1 MKIMATQIDWYERR
15 DELAPGQVYTDFE
28 GNLVKLDRGVPGD
41 GTRWYV
47 ASWYPGIDHPDI
59 DAIYRKGHWSYDDS
73 TIEPGDLR
81 ERADDPDALK
91 AA

>member
-1 MKIMATQIDWYERR
+1 MAQAEHTDWYEHRH
-15 DELAPGQVYTDFE
+15 ELRADQVFTDFQ
-28 GNLVKLDRGVPGD
+28 GDLVKLDRRVPGD

-47 ASWYPGIDHPDI
+47 ASWIPGDDRPHIDPF
-59 DAIYRKGHWSYDDS
+59 YRQGRWSYYDS

-81 ERADDPDALK
+81 EMVDDPAPLS

>member
-1 MKIMATQIDWYERR
+1 MAQAEQIDWYARR
-15 DELAPGQVYTDFE
+15 DELAPDQVFTDFD
-28 GNLVKLDRGVPGD
+28 GDLVKLDRRVPGD

-47 ASWYPGIDHPDI
+47 ASWNPGSDRPDV
-59 DAIYRKGHWSYDDS
+59 DPFYRKGRWSYDDS

-81 ERADDPDALK
+81 ERADDPAPLN